1 MDPLWCSFL
10 NYVHLNGGWTG
21 PNIAWD
27 PTTPVNEAGGYDRAI
42 CAAAQLD
49 MNDLT
54 RRMEEATLEAV
65 DGVEEEDPDA
75 NVDRPWRDVE

>member
-1 MDPLWCSFL
+1 
-10 NYVHLNGGWTG
+10 
-21 PNIAWD
+21 
-27 PTTPVNEAGGYDRAI
+27 
-42 CAAAQLD
+42 

-54 RRMEEATLEAV
+54 RRMEEATLDTL